1 MKKLSI
7 ADSETIEL
15 AIQNEILRSEEARY
29 DHRLHGILLVC
40 RGYSSYAVA
49 EMFGQNPTTVQRWIR
64 SFEKRGLAGLQ
75 DSERSGRPA
84 SLTPKQLR
92 EIDSALR
99 KSPRDFRYEQNL
111 WDGKMLSFH
120 ISQKYGVGLGA
131 RQCQRM
137 FHRFG
142 FRLRKPRPV
151 IAHADPEKQAAF
163 KKKSSPDEAQG
174 P

>member
-1 MKKLSI
+1 MRKLKI
-7 ADSETIEL
+7 QDSETIEL

-29 DHRLHGILLVC
+29 DHRLHGILLAC
-40 RGYSSYAVA
+40 RGYSSY
-49 EMFGQNPTTVQRWIR
+49 EIGDMFGQNPTTVQRWIR
-64 SFEKRGLAGLQ
+64 GFEKNGLAGLQ

-99 KSPRDFRYEQNL
+99 KSPRDYGYEQNL
-111 WDGKMLSFH
+111 WDGKMLSYH
-120 ISQKYGVGLGA
+120 ITRTYRIDLGT

-137 FHRFG
+137 FHKFG
-142 FRLRKPRPV
+142 FRLRKPRPI

-163 KKKSSPDEAQG
+163 KKKSTPSQEKED
-174 P
+174 

>member
-99 KSPRDFRYEQNL
+99 KSPRDL
-111 WDGKMLSFH
+111 
-120 ISQKYGVGLGA
+120 
-131 RQCQRM
+131 
-137 FHRFG
+137 
-142 FRLRKPRPV
+142 
-151 IAHADPEKQAAF
+151 
-163 KKKSSPDEAQG
+163 
-174 P
+174 